1 MNDQPMQKETLCKSH
16 AKLKCQ
22 EKTRRGLDYTEKYGM
37 YIRSHS
43 KGKDLIE
50 RFYVNNW
57 YFSHPV
63 FHHFLYQDVIICA
76 LIQELTG

>member
-50 RFYVNNW
+50 RFYVNN
-57 YFSHPV
+57 
-63 FHHFLYQDVIICA
+63 
-76 LIQELTG
+76 